1 MQYFCK
7 DCSYRGNLSGQ
18 DGACPAC
25 GSFKVSRESNE
36 PTGSTQAAGRW
47 RMTLLVTLWTWLIVM
62 VAWKLA

>member
-7 DCSYRGNLSGQ
+7 DCSYRGNASGQ

-25 GSFKVSRESNE
+25 GSFKVGRESSE
-36 PTGSTQAAGRW
+36 ATGRIQAAGKW
-47 RMTLLVTLWTWLIVM
+47 RMTLLVSLWTALIVM